1 MVPVP
6 FHQQLMGSC
15 MLRISKEHNAA
26 TSDEGSDFF
35 LCWDRFEVVRP
46 SRLFSFYSSLTTNVS
61 GSLLSAED
69 IQVWYFLYDVW
80 HLLLFC
86 KHWQP
91 NLSALFWLMS
101 SLGNLKFISR
111 NMYQMRGPTYYPQ
124 KNRQLFPK
132 NFPQRSWSSLLKDD
146 QQVSIYSFIHHDN
159 FSQHF
164 TYSNDSIYYEKAIYV
179 YYRV

>member
-15 MLRISKEHNAA
+15 MLRIYLKNTMQLRA
-26 TSDEGSDFF
+26 TKTWIFF
-35 LCWDRFEVVRP
+35 LCWDRFEVARRP

-86 KHWQP
+86 KHWQISLAQLICLVLVDVKP
-91 NLSALFWLMS
+91 WKSEIYIKKYVPDERAHLLSS
-101 SLGNLKFISR
+101 
-111 NMYQMRGPTYYPQ
+111 
-124 KNRQLFPK
+124 
-132 NFPQRSWSSLLKDD
+132 
-146 QQVSIYSFIHHDN
+146 
-159 FSQHF
+159 
-164 TYSNDSIYYEKAIYV
+164 EK
-179 YYRV
+179 